1 LGETEAVTPS
11 ALRNTIVPPSDTEL
25 VEAACGGDVDSF
37 RQLYERYY
45 GMAVGIARSRLSD
58 AHLAEDAAQEAFAT
72 ACRELA
78 SLRDAG
84 RFPEWLGTICRRTAS
99 RMSRSQ
105 LNGKPLGHEPITLP
119 EANNAADATKVHR
132 ALSQLSSSAR
142 EVIQLHYF
150 SGLAHE
156 EIARILG
163 TTSSAVHGR
172 LQRARRTLAKLLAN
186 REG

>member
-1 LGETEAVTPS
+1 ML
-11 ALRNTIVPPSDTEL
+11 PSDAEL
-25 VEAACGGDVDSF
+25 VQAACGGDVDSF

-45 GMAVGIARSRLSD
+45 GMAVGVARSRLSD

-78 SLRDAG
+78 SLRDAR

-99 RMSRSQ
+99 RMSHSKW
-105 LNGKPLGHEPITLP
+105 NGKPIEREPTTP
-119 EANNAADATKVHR
+119 PDVNNSADAAQVHR
-132 ALSQLSSSAR
+132 ALKQLSASAR

-156 EIARILG
+156 EIARVLG
-163 TTSSAVHGR
+163 TTPQAVHGR
-172 LQRARRTLAKLLAN
+172 LQRARRTLASLLSD